1 MISYSLPTRIRAF
14 LSRAGGL
21 LFIMGLAALSVPD
34 GAQGQAFGRIEETES
49 NVAYFFHARPGEATI
64 QVSLWGTIPQSGIYE
79 VPDTTNL
86 NKLLAM
92 AGGIPAEARRKQQKA
107 PQTTVQVYRQKQGER
122 TRIFEARLSEMLES
136 EVPTLRDNDI
146 VVVETV
152 TFRTPF
158 DWRDILSVL
167 STLGT
172 LALVAL
178 RIWNRT

>member
-1 MISYSLPTRIRAF
+1 MAGVSLLMGIAV
-14 LSRAGGL
+14 LSGPEE
-21 LFIMGLAALSVPD
+21 V
-34 GAQGQAFGRIEETES
+34 QGQAFGRIEETES

-79 VPDTTNL
+79 VPDTTNV

-107 PQTTVQVYRQKQGER
+107 PQTTVRVYRQTQGER
-122 TRIFEARLSEMLES
+122 SKIFEARLSEMLES
-136 EVPTLRDNDI
+136 KVPILRDNDI

-158 DWRDILSVL
+158 DWRDMLSVL

-172 LALVAL
+172 LALLAL
-178 RIWNRT
+178 RIWDRV